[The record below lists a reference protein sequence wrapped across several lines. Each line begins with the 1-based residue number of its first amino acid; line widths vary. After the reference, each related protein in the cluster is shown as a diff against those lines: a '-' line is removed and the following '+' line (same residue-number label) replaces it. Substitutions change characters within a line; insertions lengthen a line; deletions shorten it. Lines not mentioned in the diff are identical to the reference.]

1 VTEASRE
8 AAIVHLLQTAAPGE
22 EFDVRDVNLY
32 GYNIVPDG
40 PTGPTGTP
48 FYILHERTGSI
59 VETTVEAG
67 TREEAIAQ
75 VVALAEPGEAAIVMD
90 ADEIPAWAVEED
102 GDTPDWVPDNAVIH
116 IDLVGGS
123 PQGRAWVEGTG
134 AVAVDTLLGSDA
146 NTETGW
152 GESTSYDP
160 EKLTADGYVQG
171 FAAFALIG
179 AARTAL
185 LAGATVRAQTKHLV
199 TFDEGQPALNIAIVS
214 ADGNDAIEFNLNYN
228 NAQVS
233 SRGGSLS
240 ETVDSVSNVG
250 VGAMNA
256 LSLTFTETRAE
267 FAVNGFDA
275 EAGVIETA
283 DRPPGNPLVAV
294 AVDTNENV
302 AYQIITLYDP
312 LPSTAGLSEL
322 SETGVTNTAPTI
334 SSVEWGAEASD
345 PTSTSATYPSGFFDD
360 VEPEGGGI
368 NIGQIIFADA
378 EGNPLSVEMT
388 DDDGGNFRI
397 SITNYILVLAPLSD
411 GDYNFT
417 VRATDPGGLYVEQEF
432 TITVTA

>member
-1 VTEASRE
+1 
-8 AAIVHLLQTAAPGE
+8 
-22 EFDVRDVNLY
+22 
-32 GYNIVPDG
+32 
-40 PTGPTGTP
+40 
-48 FYILHERTGSI
+48 
-59 VETTVEAG
+59 
-67 TREEAIAQ
+67 
-75 VVALAEPGEAAIVMD
+75 
-90 ADEIPAWAVEED
+90 
-102 GDTPDWVPDNAVIH
+102 
-116 IDLVGGS
+116 
-123 PQGRAWVEGTG
+123 
-134 AVAVDTLLGSDA
+134 
-146 NTETGW
+146 
-152 GESTSYDP
+152 
-160 EKLTADGYVQG
+160 LTADGYVQG

-345 PTSTSATYPSGFFDD
+345 PTSTSATYPSGFFDN